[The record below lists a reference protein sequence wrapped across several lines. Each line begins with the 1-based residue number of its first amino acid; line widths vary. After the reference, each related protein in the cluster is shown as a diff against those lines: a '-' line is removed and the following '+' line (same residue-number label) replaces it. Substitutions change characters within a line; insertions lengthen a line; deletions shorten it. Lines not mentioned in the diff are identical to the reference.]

1 MTTFSSDG
9 FKSSTSSGSNPAQ
22 VTFASSELTVGNYL
36 IVLAH
41 ERSGTTE
48 ANYTL
53 SDGGSGET
61 WADIAGVDSQLGD
74 SNYRHSARAW
84 GREIVSGDTSG
95 FTLSIDNGTANGIRV
110 YTQEVAPSAAYA
122 WEFVEAAS
130 ATSETSDW
138 DNLNSG
144 NTGSISSTDNFEWV
158 GACSRVGPDLPSAV
172 AFDTQT
178 DGANYAS
185 SGNHTYQGAV
195 AFEASGQG
203 TGVKS
208 AQLAVTG
215 GSGNEG
221 IIILGVWKAAASG
234 STGTGALTLPAQ
246 TASGAGTRDI
256 SGTGAPSLPATTAS
270 GTGARAVTGTGAP
283 ALPAVQASGAGTRD
297 VAGTGAPTLPAV
309 TASGAGTRAV
319 TGTGALDLPAMTLS
333 GSGTGGSAVIG
344 DSGVPEDDDDEV
356 MRMVIREFR
365 KIAA

>member
-1 MTTFSSDG
+1 MTTFTDDAYSA
-9 FKSSTSSGSNPAQ
+9 SSTSGSDPASISMNALGIAAGDLLIL
-22 VTFASSELTVGNYL
+22 TAS
-36 IVLAH
+36 
-41 ERSGTTE
+41 ERSGTTH
-48 ANYTL
+48 ADYVVTD
-53 SDGGSGET
+53 SDGET
-61 WADIAGVDSQLGD
+61 WSKFFGYDNAIGD
-74 SNYRHSARAW
+74 SGGRISAGGW
-84 GREIVSGDTSG
+84 WREGVAGDA
-95 FTLSIDNGTANGIRV
+95 INNVAVDNGTANGKFGTLRV
-110 YTQEVAPSAAYA
+110 VGNDGSFT
-122 WEFVEAAS
+122 WTFVEEAS
-130 ATSETSDW
+130 AGSGTSDW
-138 DNLNSG
+138 NNLNSG
-144 NTGSISSTDNFEWV
+144 TTSTPPGSDNFVW
-158 GACSRVGPDLPSAV
+158 GCGLGRTGTDLPTTTSL
-172 AFDTQT
+172 DGQT
-178 DGANYAS
+178 DGARETLA
-185 SGNHTYQGAV
+185 GNNGLGACS
-195 AFEASGQG
+195 AFNATGQ
-203 TGVKS
+203 TGAES
-208 AQLAVTG
+208 AQIASD
-215 GSGNEG
+215 GSGTEG
-221 IIILGVWKAAASG
+221 ICVVGIWSDTASG